1 MDYTMLVNKYHKITK
16 EEIEKI
22 KKVSS
27 KNVRNEDILVEE
39 ETLFC
44 FNKLKKFIKAKENIT
59 IGIEGAFRSIEEQE
73 KILDELTNTYGK
85 EYSKKYVAMPKTSEH
100 HTALAIDFVIEHD
113 GKYPKDNDEI
123 MKDKDIYEKLHK
135 YLSNFG
141 FILRYPKGKEK
152 ITKYNYEPWHIRYV
166 GKSAKEIEEK
176 NLTLEEY
183 YIKKN
188 SGILL
193 VNKEKD
199 MTSRDVVNIVS
210 KTLGIK
216 KVGHTGTLD
225 PLATGL
231 LVITIGDA
239 TKIGE
244 LLITSDKEYIAQF
257 KLGVLTDTLD
267 ITGNILKT
275 KEIKKHIDINQALKY
290 FTKTYMQEVPI
301 FSAVKIKGKKLYEYA
316 RENKKIDLPK
326 KEVTIKK
333 LELLE
338 EKDNTY
344 KIKCLVSK
352 GTYIRSL
359 IRDIG
364 EYLNTYATM
373 TSLER
378 ISQNKLN
385 LKDAYKVD
393 EIKNNKFKII
403 PIKDALN
410 IKKITI
416 KDNLLFKVKNGAKI
430 NLNEEEKVLFLD
442 QYNNPIAIYEG
453 DGRAWKVFS

>member
-1 MDYTMLVNKYHKITK
+1 MDYTMLVNKYHKINK

-27 KNVRNEDILVEE
+27 KNVRGKDILIEE
-39 ETLFC
+39 ETLLH
-44 FNKLKKFIKAKENIT
+44 FNELKKFIKEKENIT
-59 IGIEGAFRSIEEQE
+59 IGIESAFRSIEEQE
-73 KILDELTNTYGK
+73 KILDELTTIYGK

-100 HTALAIDFVIEHD
+100 HTALAIDFVIKQN
-113 GKYPKDNDEI
+113 GKYPKDNKEI
-123 MKDKDIYEKLHK
+123 MKDKNIYEKIHP
-135 YLSNFG
+135 YLSDFG

-166 GKSAKEIEEK
+166 GKKAKEIEEK
-176 NLTLEEY
+176 KLTLEEY

-188 SGILL
+188 SGVLL

-244 LLITSDKEYIAQF
+244 LLITSDKEYIAEF

-267 ITGNILKT
+267 ITGNILKK
-275 KEIKKHIDINQALKY
+275 KEIKENIDIKQALNY

-301 FSAVKIKGKKLYEYA
+301 FSAVKINGKKLYV
-316 RENKKIDLPK
+316 PK

-378 ISQNKLN
+378 INQNKFN
-385 LKDAYKVD
+385 LKDAYTID

-403 PIKDALN
+403 PIKDSLN
-410 IKKITI
+410 IKKINI

-430 NLNEEEKVLFLD
+430 NLNEKEKVLFLD